1 MVVMVL
7 VQVVWP
13 PTSGEELD
21 GGLVGVDGGED
32 DLGGGGVPGG
42 AGDQVTRSGRARYRG
57 WTRATT

>member
-42 AGDQVTRSGRARYRG
+42 AGHKVHTVSPSQVQGID
-57 WTRATT
+57 